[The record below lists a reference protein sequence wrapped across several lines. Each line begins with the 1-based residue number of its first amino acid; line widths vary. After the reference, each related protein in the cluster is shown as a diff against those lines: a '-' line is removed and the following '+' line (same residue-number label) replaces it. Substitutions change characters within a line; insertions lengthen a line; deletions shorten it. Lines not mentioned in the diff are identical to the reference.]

1 MPLIVPGRTVQ
12 LDPERNPISNPNLPN
27 VSRLPPYVKVF
38 PAPTAA
44 QPRNTSPPGEIVDLV
59 NMYNDVLVRVNGGS
73 TLTQALS
80 SHNVTPAMFQ
90 RRRLIAE
97 TWIADK
103 GEVTKSL
110 KGSKGYGLEELHTR
124 CKKVATSSRVKKEI
138 RHLSG
143 NGILLPLDLK

>member
-1 MPLIVPGRTVQ
+1 M
-12 LDPERNPISNPNLPN
+12 N
-27 VSRLPPYVKVF
+27 RLPPYVKVF

-80 SHNVTPAMFQ
+80 SHNVTPAMFK

-124 CKKVATSSRVKKEI
+124 CKKVATSLWKWDSFTFGFKVIFI
-138 RHLSG
+138 RY
-143 NGILLPLDLK
+143 LPDIYQIFTRFYYSS

>member
-12 LDPERNPISNPNLPN
+12 LHPERNPISNPNLPN

-59 NMYNDVLVRVNGGS
+59 NMYNDVLVRVNQ
-73 TLTQALS
+73 QALS
-80 SHNVTPAMFQ
+80 SHNVTPAMFK

-138 RHLSG
+138 CRHLSG